1 MPINVTKYFWK
12 IYVEFT
18 TRIYDIPPRMLGFLS
33 FIILATIPLML
44 DPTKLD
50 FLIIANIFAILAASW
65 DLLVG
70 RTGQISLGH
79 AIFYAIGGYSTAL
92 LYMYFKWPL
101 WLTIPLSLLVGAI
114 SAFVI
119 GLPCLRVKGP
129 YLALL
134 TFALPFSV
142 KGFIYYYSDIFGGD
156 AGIPPIP
163 DKLYEFFPMLSGDQ
177 KVIAN
182 YYLSLGLMAISAI
195 ILYKIATSK
204 TGLTFVSILDD
215 ELASK
220 ACGINVTKYKLMAF
234 IISGMF
240 GSLAGTIYAHMIQ
253 HRVDPLFLDVTYSV
267 YPIIATI
274 IGGIGTIYG
283 PIAGAYIYCFL
294 DRYLFQYVIPY
305 ITIPLGD
312 HSIRIPLGDKD
323 VRMLLFAAI
332 VVFLIIKWP
341 RGIARAI
348 VEKLEDLQ
356 EPREIEEI
364 EKEKK
369 FKSSGVAHAPA

>member
-1 MPINVTKYFWK
+1 MPLNITKYLWK
-12 IYVEFT
+12 IYTEFT
-18 TRIYDIPPRMLGFLS
+18 TRIYDIPPRMLAFLS
-33 FIILATIPLML
+33 FIILAAIPLML
-44 DPTKLD
+44 DPIKLA
-50 FLIIANIFAILAASW
+50 FLIIANIYAILAASW

-79 AIFYAIGGYSTAL
+79 AIFYAIGAYSTAL

-101 WLTIPLSLLVGAI
+101 WLTMPLSLLVGAI
-114 SAFVI
+114 SALVI
-119 GLPCLRVKGP
+119 GFPCLRVKGP

-142 KGFIYYYSDIFGGD
+142 KGFLYYYSDIFGGD

-163 DKLYEFFPMLSGDQ
+163 KKLYEFFPMLSGDQ

-220 ACGINVTKYKLMAF
+220 ACGINVTKYKLMSF
-234 IISGMF
+234 TISGIF
-240 GSLAGTIYAHMIQ
+240 GSFAGMIYAHMVSR
-253 HRVDPLFLDVTYSV
+253 RVDPLFLDVSYSII
-267 YPIIATI
+267 PIIATI

-283 PIAGAYIYCFL
+283 PIVGAYIYCFL
-294 DRYLFQYVIPY
+294 DRYLFQYIIPY
-305 ITIPLGD
+305 VCIPLGNYTV
-312 HSIRIPLGDKD
+312 RIPLKD
-323 VRMLLFAAI
+323 AEWRMLLFSAI
-332 VVFLIIKWP
+332 VVLLIIKWP
-341 RGIARAI
+341 RGIARSI
-348 VEKLEDLQ
+348 VEKLEDLE

-369 FKSSGVAHAPA
+369 LQV